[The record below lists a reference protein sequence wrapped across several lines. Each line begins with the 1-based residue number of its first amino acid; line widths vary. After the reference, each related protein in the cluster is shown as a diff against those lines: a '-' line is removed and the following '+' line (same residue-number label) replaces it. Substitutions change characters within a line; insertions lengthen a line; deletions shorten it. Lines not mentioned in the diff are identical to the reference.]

1 MVNSSQKI
9 EFPIGSSFDLLLSI
23 HFLNVLGLMALL
35 FEATP
40 IPFFYQGLIDH
51 KISQCW
57 KNTSEFIQFGVMRKI
72 LFRRKPFAFLLV

>member
-1 MVNSSQKI
+1 
-9 EFPIGSSFDLLLSI
+9 
-23 HFLNVLGLMALL
+23 MALL

-57 KNTSEFIQFGVMRKI
+57 KNTSEFIQFGVISENFISK
-72 LFRRKPFAFLLV
+72 RKPFAFWYWYKILL